1 MTVDM
6 PVLMLRPA
14 RAAFW
19 KEYMMVVLLA
29 GLIFGL
35 PQAGFTVT
43 DISLWAAA
51 VLSAIILCSVELNR
65 LRFFY
70 KLTPSQAVIERGLIK
85 RTRKAVF
92 LNNIVD
98 VNFRQGYLER
108 LLNYG
113 TIIIGSSGG
122 RSHEECELKFERVNK
137 PKHFVLEIE
146 RLMKGYA
153 KSQ

>member
-6 PVLMLRPA
+6 PVLIMRPT

-19 KEYMMVVLLA
+19 TEYAMIALLVGLILGLPKA
-29 GLIFGL
+29 GLIVPDFG
-35 PQAGFTVT
+35 
-43 DISLWAAA
+43 IWAAA
-51 VLSAIILCSVELNR
+51 GLSVMILFSVEINR

-70 KLTPSQAVIERGLIK
+70 KLTSSQAVIERGLIK

-98 VNFRQGYLER
+98 VNFRQGYIER
-108 LLNYG
+108 LLGYG
-113 TIIIGSSGG
+113 TIVIGSSGG
-122 RSHEECELKFERVNK
+122 RSHEECELKFEKVNR

-146 RLMKGYA
+146 RLMKGYVEA
-153 KSQ
+153 Q

>member
-6 PVLMLRPA
+6 PMLMMRPA

-19 KEYMMVVLLA
+19 KEYTLVVLLA
-29 GLIFGL
+29 GLVFGL
-35 PQAGFTVT
+35 PQAGFTIPDV
-43 DISLWAAA
+43 SVWAAA
-51 VLSAIILCSVELNR
+51 ILSAMILCSIELNR

-70 KLTPSQAVIERGLIK
+70 KLTSSQAVIERGLIK

-92 LNNIVD
+92 LDNIVD
-98 VNFRQGYLER
+98 VNFRQGYIER

-153 KSQ
+153 KGQ